1 MLSRVRRGGQHS
13 AIAGKRTEQDGVGSK
28 KRIEA
33 RSGKGRILDFCF
45 NSAAEGDKQE
55 RVPLSWPQ
63 VVRLD
68 WGVRAGRKLF
78 FLRLVVEARCR
89 GGSGQREGSGGAV
102 GSVVDC
108 GLFFSGVDSTVGG
121 VVGNWRKLL
130 ARKGTWVLVVAV
142 GRLWQTSCQLADD
155 DFRLSFR

>member
-13 AIAGKRTEQDGVGSK
+13 AIAGKRTEQDRAGSK
-28 KRIEA
+28 KRVEA
-33 RSGKGRILDFCF
+33 RSGTGRILGFCF

-55 RVPLSWPQ
+55 QVPLKLAPSGSTG
-63 VVRLD
+63 L
-68 WGVRAGRKLF
+68 GVRAGRKLF

-108 GLFFSGVDSTVGG
+108 GLFFFGG
-121 VVGNWRKLL
+121 GQHCSVVWWATGE
-130 ARKGTWVLVVAV
+130 
-142 GRLWQTSCQLADD
+142 SC
-155 DFRLSFR
+155 